1 MLRPWDI
8 VTVGPDVED
17 AEIRGLRG
25 HICSAVEA
33 DQIGVFIDDLERVWC
48 LHPRDVIA
56 TGEMLPEAERPGGR
70 SIRVNQKGE
79 VVG

>member
-8 VTVGPDVED
+8 VTIGQGVED

-48 LHPRDVIA
+48 LHPRDVIP
-56 TGEMLPEAERPGGR
+56 TGETLPEAGRPGGH